1 MSFQPFISTVLGSL
15 DSKGRVLIPA
25 SFRQVLAS
33 QNTTGVFIYPHFVDA
48 ALEGFGQNAMDGITA
63 KLGAMDSFMS
73 PTHDDMAMAILGR
86 VQQLPMD
93 DGGRIR
99 LPDPFIAHAKI
110 TDKVAI
116 VGMGT
121 KFRVW
126 NADAF
131 AAMEAEA
138 AARLKAKFEAAR
150 ENGQ

>member
-25 SFRQVLAS
+25 TFRQVLAA
-33 QNTTGVFIYPHFVDA
+33 QNTTGVFLYPHFVDA
-48 ALEGFGQNAMDGITA
+48 ALEGFGQAAMDQLTS
-63 KLGAMDSFMS
+63 KLGAMDPFMS
-73 PTHDDMAMAILGR
+73 PTHDDMALAIMGR

-110 TDKVAI
+110 TDKVAV

-121 KFRVW
+121 KFRIW
-126 NADAF
+126 NGDAF

-150 ENGQ
+150 EGGQ